1 MVQEVK
7 LLIFGNFFFLPH
19 LAGTRPGWVGWG
31 RGRVFSERERVSKS
45 EIPLR
50 DVVFV
55 PRV

>member
-1 MVQEVK
+1 MVPKVK
-7 LLIFGNFFFLPH
+7 DEPSW
-19 LAGTRPGWVGWG
+19 AGGWAGGVGAVGDG
-31 RGRVFSERERVSKS
+31 RGGGGGAFVFSERERVSKS